1 MGAGEASALPA
12 VPVFSSSGSRPDIVA
27 LPGGE
32 FLMGAE
38 GPLSYPEDGEG
49 PVRPVTIAGFG
60 IDRCAVT
67 NAEYAGFVEATGY
80 VTDAERLGFSFV
92 FAGLLPDDF
101 APTRGVTAAPWWREV
116 RGASWAHP
124 EGAGSGVDSRADHPV
139 VHVSW
144 NDARAFASWAGGRLP
159 SEPEWEYA
167 ARAGTT
173 STFPWGD
180 DLEPTG
186 VDGAPVH
193 MANVWQGSF
202 PDANSCDDG
211 YYGTCP
217 VEAFAP
223 NGFGL
228 HNLIGNVWEWTL
240 DPFDRSATAADAS
253 TSRAMKGGSF
263 MCHASYCARYR
274 PAARIAAAPDSSASN
289 VGFRCA
295 T

>member
-1 MGAGEASALPA
+1 MFDPAGA
-12 VPVFSSSGSRPDIVA
+12 RPDVVA

-49 PVRPVTIAGFG
+49 PVRAVTVAAFG

-67 NAEYAGFVEATGY
+67 TGEFATFVDTTGY
-80 VTDAERLGFSFV
+80 RTDAERLGFSFV

-101 APTRGVTAAPWWREV
+101 PPTRGVAAAPWWREV
-116 RGASWAHP
+116 RGASWAFP
-124 EGAGSGVDSRADHPV
+124 EGPAGDASDRLSHPV

-144 NDARAFASWAGGRLP
+144 NDARAYAAWCGGRLP
-159 SEPEWEYA
+159 TESEWEYA
-167 ARAGTT
+167 ARGGSSA
-173 STFPWGD
+173 TFPWGEE
-180 DLEPTG
+180 LEPG
-186 VDGAPVH
+186 GVH

-202 PDANSCDDG
+202 PDANTCDDG
-211 YYGTCP
+211 WYGTCP
-217 VEAFAP
+217 VDAFPA

-228 HNLIGNVWEWTL
+228 HNVIGNVWEWTL
-240 DPFDRSATAADAS
+240 DTFDRAPSVVDAS

-289 VGFRCA
+289 VGFRCVV
-295 T
+295 